1 MPLEVL
7 FLSFFFLLVFFVF
20 QKKQNEKQI
29 QTLIPHWFQTK
40 DIHSQVFNVTLYSD
54 AIKPNLWNQY
64 FFITDLSRLM
74 IYFYTAP

>member
-1 MPLEVL
+1 MPLEVF

-40 DIHSQVFNVTLYSD
+40 DINSQVFNVTLYSD